1 MAQNFIITDD
11 EWNIRTYTS
20 SPPDL
25 VYKIT
30 MGEVI
35 CGYGSGIVTVVGV
48 RGKVTFST
56 ALTYLVG
63 KGFPCPPQHIIKE
76 FIRLN

>member
-30 MGEVI
+30 MGAVI
-35 CGYGSGIVTVVGV
+35 CGYGSGIVTVVGIQ
-48 RGKVTFST
+48 GNITLAA
-56 ALTYLVG
+56 ALTYLIG
-63 KGFPCPPQHIIKE
+63 EGFPRPPQHIIKE